1 LLLDSPQVSLERL
14 NLAIKKCTRNTKS
27 QLIELTTFAM
37 NRRSRILQ
45 EFSRLREPDKG
56 SASLPIAAEVSDMA
70 LLAMARLNLP
80 RDYFPGGKK

>member
-1 LLLDSPQVSLERL
+1 
-14 NLAIKKCTRNTKS
+14 
-27 QLIELTTFAM
+27 M

-56 SASLPIAAEVSDMA
+56 SASLPIAAEVTDMA